1 MDNIDN
7 IDKSTTKATEQFDT
21 SIYVRDE
28 YKDIVTIW
36 MLKAMLKLDCHR
48 NFINTKDCSFSQ
60 NEIASF
66 LGLGHFIDVG
76 KKRFKKELIM
86 EAMRSKYE
94 KLTSDKPIHKKTT
107 LDKNTD
113 KMSEMLGL
121 ETQEA
126 TILKFVVLLLHV
138 TILDQTLS
146 LARFEFKSRQI
157 IQAISILLD
166 IPYTRTR
173 EILSS
178 GSKLD
183 KASLISISTN
193 KNIDFSDS
201 IKVSNEI
208 FVENMCELDG
218 DILNTIE
225 SIVRKASEP
234 ELILR
239 DYGHMVADIDV
250 LVNYMQHAT
259 DNRTIGANVLLY
271 GLPGTGKTQLAKTV
285 AKVVEKNL
293 FEVNCIDTQGEAMSD
308 RERIDAYKLA
318 QSLLSSKNSVLL
330 YDEAEDMF
338 DSDQGGLFTPRIK
351 QDGKAW
357 INKMLETNDIP
368 TIWIT
373 NDIGSIDNAIIR
385 RFDINIEV
393 KIPQKS
399 HRIKMLKKY
408 SKGKLDDET
417 IAQFATH
424 KQIAPSLI
432 SSTAKVVDSIKPKF
446 VAKTFKHI
454 LNNTLQAQGYKKI
467 KEHTIGDLPQTYSTK
482 LINTTADIDSITKGI
497 KTHHNARLCL
507 YGVPGTGK
515 SAYGR
520 YIAQYIEKP
529 VILKKPSDL
538 QSKWLGECEKN
549 IARAFEEAADE
560 KSVLIFDEV
569 DNFLGDRS
577 TARQRWEISQ
587 ANEMLVQMENFD
599 GVFVATTNLLS
610 NLDKASM
617 RRFDLKLEFRY
628 LEPYQSWR
636 LFCLFAKQFGIDKPT
651 KATQHIIK
659 SMTQLTPGDFA
670 AVQRQSRFRPIKDTK
685 DLCDRLVDEIRHK
698 EQDSE
703 KIGFV

>member
-1 MDNIDN
+1 MDDT
-7 IDKSTTKATEQFDT
+7 DKSTTKATQQFDT
-21 SIYVRDE
+21 SRYVRDE

-48 NFINTKDCSFSQ
+48 KFINTKDCSFSH
-60 NEIASF
+60 NEIANF

-86 EAMRSKYE
+86 EAMSSKY
-94 KLTSDKPIHKKTT
+94 KQLTNDKPIHKKTT

-121 ETQEA
+121 EIQEA
-126 TILKFVVLLLHV
+126 TILKFVVLLLSV

-146 LARFEFKSRQI
+146 LAREVFKSQ
-157 IQAISILLD
+157 QTMQVISVLLD
-166 IPYTRTR
+166 IPWRRTK
-173 EILSS
+173 ELLSH
-178 GSKLD
+178 GSKLH
-183 KASLISISTN
+183 KTSLVEMQSYAYD
-193 KNIDFSDS
+193 DFGDA
-201 IKVSNEI
+201 ITTVNEK
-208 FVENMCELDG
+208 FLENMCEQDG

-225 SIVRKASEP
+225 SIVSQTSEP

-239 DYGHMVADIDV
+239 DYSHMVADIDV

-259 DNRTIGANVLLY
+259 DNRTTGANVLLY

-293 FEVNCIDTQGEAMSD
+293 FEVNCIDTQGDAMRDQD
-308 RERIDAYKLA
+308 RISAYKLA
-318 QSLLSSKNSVLL
+318 QGLLSSKSSILL

-338 DSDQGGLFTPRIK
+338 DSYQGSLFSPQKK
-351 QDGKAW
+351 QDNKAW
-357 INKMLETNDIP
+357 INKMLETNSLP

-373 NDIGSIDNAIIR
+373 NDINSIDNAIIR

-408 SKGKLDDET
+408 SKEKLDDET
-417 IAQFATH
+417 IKQFATH
-424 KQIAPSLI
+424 KHIAPSLI

-467 KEHTIGDLPQTYSTK
+467 KETTKDDLPQTYSTK
-482 LINTTADIDSITKGI
+482 LINTTADISSITKGI

-560 KSVLIFDEV
+560 KAVLIFDEV
-569 DNFLGDRS
+569 DSFLGDRS

-628 LEPYQSWR
+628 LEPYQSWQ

-659 SMTQLTPGDFA
+659 SMTQLTPGDFT

-685 DLCDRLVDEIRHK
+685 NLCDRLVDEIRHK